1 MTIKMNRSMSNCL
14 NEKPP
19 VNQLEKDRP
28 AASSAAITPPE
39 LSYHRVDPERRFGL
53 PAGRYTQPNNIT
65 TLIIAAALTVAV
77 YAALTLIPDSR
88 VTQSLTQRGWVPYVI
103 VLLTAWSLLILLFK
117 ALKLMAQKRALRV
130 RIVPDDPM
138 FILSPHNVEHILEGL
153 FERVDR
159 PRDFTLFNR
168 IQLALSNLRNMK
180 RVGDVGDVLDSQA
193 NTDEAMMESGYTIVR
208 GLVWAVPVLGFIG
221 TVIGLSVAIG
231 EFGGVL
237 SKADNMETLR
247 PALQG
252 VTGGLAVAF
261 ETTLQ
266 GLLGALVIQLILT
279 FVRRAEEGFLDDC
292 KDYCQRHIVSR
303 LRLADDVEE

>member
-1 MTIKMNRSMSNCL
+1 MLSCSNENL
-14 NEKPP
+14 P
-19 VNQLEKDRP
+19 VNQPIEDRRD
-28 AASSAAITPPE
+28 ARSAAIAPPE
-39 LSYHRVDPERRFGL
+39 LSHSRVDPERRFGL
-53 PAGRYTQPNNIT
+53 PAGRHTQPNNIT
-65 TLIIAAALTVAV
+65 TLIAATALTVAA
-77 YAALTLIPDSR
+77 YAALALIPASR
-88 VTQSLTQRGWVPYVI
+88 VTQSLTQRGWVPYAI
-103 VLLTAWSLLILLFK
+103 VLFTAWSLLILLVK
-117 ALKLMAQKRALRV
+117 VLKLMAQKRALRV

-138 FILSPHNVEHILEGL
+138 FILSPHNVEHILESM

-159 PRDFTLFNR
+159 PRDFILFNR

-180 RVGDVGDVLDSQA
+180 RVGDVGEVLDSQA
-193 NTDEAMMESGYTIVR
+193 NTDEAIAESGYTIVR
-208 GLVWAVPVLGFIG
+208 GLVWDVPVLGFIG
-221 TVIGLSVAIG
+221 TVIGLSAAIG

-237 SKADNMETLR
+237 SKADNMDAVR
-247 PALQG
+247 PALQR

-279 FVRRAEEGFLDDC
+279 FARRAEEGFLDDC